1 MVVTEPSHHG
11 ILCSQTFQNL
21 FSIAKYCSVYFP
33 GPPSFCLWPTQ
44 ATVGRKKKG
53 GTNLDMAHSGPWV
66 SEMVGKTP
74 ADLMA
79 PLGWASVRLRQTLA
93 SVPAAAFLLP
103 QEQPGAQDSQV
114 PVRCSLSLKDSRR
127 FGNIYYPTSNFP
139 WKSNKVQLFLA
150 SLFLPWESLQILE
163 QARTVPMDGGHWQS
177 DPQCL
182 M

>member
-11 ILCSQTFQNL
+11 LLCSQTSQNS

-66 SEMVGKTP
+66 SEMIGKTP
-74 ADLMA
+74 AELMA
-79 PLGWASVRLRQTLA
+79 PLGWASVRLWQTLA
-93 SVPAAAFLLP
+93 SVPAAALLLP

-114 PVRCSLSLKDSRR
+114 AVRCSLSLEGQQTFWQYLLPYLQLSLKV
-127 FGNIYYPTSNFP
+127 
-139 WKSNKVQLFLA
+139 KVQLFLA
-150 SLFLPWESLQILE
+150 SLFLPWGSLQILE